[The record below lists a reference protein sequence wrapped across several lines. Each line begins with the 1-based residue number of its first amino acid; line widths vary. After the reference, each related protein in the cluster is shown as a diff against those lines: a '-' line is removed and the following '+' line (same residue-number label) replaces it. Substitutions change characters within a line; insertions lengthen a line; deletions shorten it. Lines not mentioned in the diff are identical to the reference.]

1 MTQRNQRQEILYG
14 IGAVARLTGLTDHT
28 IRVWERR
35 YKAVV
40 AQRADNGRR
49 EYTTSDVDKLR
60 LLKRLTDQGIAI
72 SQVANC
78 DVDELRARA
87 GEVLEIDATRTPEVI
102 RVAVLGDLLPSRIEA
117 AGSELLPIDIRV
129 ADSNRDRFAADL
141 RQHEIDVLIVET
153 PVLDTNVLIKVS
165 DLMSDRGISKGIL
178 LYGFGRSADVQSA
191 RDQGL
196 ISLRGPADLDQIRD
210 AVIRSFRQQRTVAPG
225 AASPEPNSVSEWDT
239 DGPVAP
245 RRFNAQQLSNLAR
258 ITSQIDCECP
268 QHLAQLVT
276 DLSAFEI
283 YSANCVSRGDE
294 DEALHRYLHR
304 TTAAARSMI
313 EIALER
319 VAKAENLDY

>member
-1 MTQRNQRQEILYG
+1 MTQKNQKQEIVYG

-35 YKAVV
+35 YGAVI
-40 AQRADNGRR
+40 AGRAKNGRR
-49 EYTTSDVDKLR
+49 EYTTADVEKLR
-60 LLKRLTDQGIAI
+60 LLKRLTDQGISI
-72 SQVANC
+72 SQIANC
-78 DVDELRARA
+78 DTGELRERA
-87 GEVLEIDATRTPEVI
+87 GGMLDAASTATPAII
-102 RVAVLGDLLPSRIEA
+102 RAAVLGDLLPSRIEA
-117 AGSELLPIDIRV
+117 ASSALAPIEIRI

-141 RQHEIDVLIVET
+141 RQQEIDVLIVET
-153 PVLDTNVLIKVS
+153 PVLDTRFLMSVN

-178 LYGFGRSADVQSA
+178 LYGFGRSADVQAA

-196 ISLRGPADLDQIRD
+196 ISLRGPADLDQIHA
-210 AVIRSFRQQRTVAPG
+210 AVIRSFTRDKAAATN
-225 AASPEPNSVSEWDT
+225 ASPPGPEPAPDWDV

-245 RRFNAQQLSNLAR
+245 RRFNAQQLSNLASV
-258 ITSQIDCECP
+258 TSSIDCECP

-294 DEALHRYLHR
+294 DEALHRYLHKM
-304 TTAAARSMI
+304 TAAARSMI
-313 EIALER
+313 ETALER